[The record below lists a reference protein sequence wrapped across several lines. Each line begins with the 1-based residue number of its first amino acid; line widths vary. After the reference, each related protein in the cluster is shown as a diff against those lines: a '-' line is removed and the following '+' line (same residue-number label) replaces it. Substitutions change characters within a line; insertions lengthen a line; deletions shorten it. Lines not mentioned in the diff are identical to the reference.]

1 MIVPGRVVRA
11 AELLSSAGGRKLFNA
26 RLATGHY
33 ALADNFSGHYVR
45 GQRVAPTV
53 TANAR

>member
-33 ALADNFSGHYVR
+33 GLADNFSGHYVR
-45 GQRVAPTV
+45 GQRVALTV